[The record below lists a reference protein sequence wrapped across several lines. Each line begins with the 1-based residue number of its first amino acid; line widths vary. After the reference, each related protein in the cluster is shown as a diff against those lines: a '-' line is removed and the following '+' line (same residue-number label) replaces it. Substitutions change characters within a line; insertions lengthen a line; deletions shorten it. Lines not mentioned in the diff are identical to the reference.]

1 MQIQNSFKE
10 ELVFLNS
17 DFVQSDHTKQKP
29 WFVVCRILIL
39 IYLLKIFCYSELF
52 WVFFVIQK

>member
-10 ELVFLNS
+10 ELVFQNT
-17 DFVQSDHTKQKP
+17 DFVQSDHTKHKP

-39 IYLLKIFCYSELF
+39 IYLLK
-52 WVFFVIQK
+52 FFVTQNCSEFFL